1 MQIIRYDGSFYGLI
15 SALVPFLKQRR
26 LPDAVERENQ
36 QQPLLAI
43 AEAEIESKSTA
54 ISVAGT
60 NLHDAELFRI
70 PGISRE
76 TWQNAWYAFLSE
88 EKNIELRLAR
98 YLLLALEKRGTVDA
112 YQADERVR
120 SIHRLARQVGVERHR
135 FMGLLRFRSIGS
147 NLYYASINSDTFVL
161 PLLAPFFVRR
171 FAGQQWI
178 IHDRRR
184 ELAAVYNLKTWTII
198 ERKSADIPPDA
209 SEEGPAQHL
218 WQCFFDSIAVRE
230 RLNLALQQKCIP
242 KKYWHDLIEKP
253 GR

>member
-1 MQIIRYDGSFYGLI
+1 LMQIIRYDGSFYGLI

-43 AEAEIESKSTA
+43 AETEPQTDA
-54 ISVAGT
+54 ISVASG

-98 YLLLALEKRGTVDA
+98 YLLLALEKRGSVDA

-120 SIHRLARQVGVERHR
+120 SIHRLARQVNVERHR
-135 FMGLLRFRSIGS
+135 FLGLLRFRSIGA
-147 NLYYASINSDTFVL
+147 NLYYAAISSDTFVL
-161 PLLAPFFVRR
+161 PVLAPFFVRR

-184 ELAAVYNLKTWTII
+184 EVAAVYNLKTWTII

-209 SEEGPAQHL
+209 SEESAAQHL

>member
-1 MQIIRYDGSFYGLI
+1 MQIIRYDGSFYGFI
-15 SALVPFLKQRR
+15 SALVPFLQQRQ
-26 LPDAVERENQ
+26 LPDAIERENER
-36 QQPLLAI
+36 QPLLAI
-43 AEAEIESKSTA
+43 AGAESQCDA
-54 ISVAGT
+54 ISVAGG
-60 NLHDAELFRI
+60 NLHDAGLFRI

-88 EKNIELRLAR
+88 DKNIEMRLAR

-112 YQADERVR
+112 YQTDERVR
-120 SIHRLARQVGVERHR
+120 SVHRLARQVGVERHR
-135 FMGLLRFRSIGS
+135 FMGLLRFRSIGD
-147 NLYYASINSDTFVL
+147 NLYYASISSDNFVL
-161 PLLAPFFVRR
+161 PVLAPFFVRR

-184 ELAAVYNLKTWTII
+184 EVAAVYNLKTWTII

-209 SEEGPAQHL
+209 SEESAAQHL